1 MSWIWSEADTV
12 SGSILPDVLL
22 MMGTTQWPPSSH
34 IIIKSSLTAHLSQVL
49 LSKIQSNAQ
58 NLAWGLF
65 LLIVI
70 RIKRKQQHLRHIT
83 IIWWEPLDWGIIYMQ
98 TTLRQPALSDLCQG
112 QSEPGSSSL
121 LAISCWALTGNIMLV
136 RSWLKWT
143 WLRAESDSFFTE
155 FAPRRECMSL

>member
-1 MSWIWSEADTV
+1 MRWIWSEADTV

-22 MMGTTQWPPSSH
+22 MMGTTQWSPSSH

-83 IIWWEPLDWGIIYMQ
+83 IILRLEPLDWGIIYMQ
-98 TTLRQPALSDLCQG
+98 TTLWQPVPSDLCQG

-121 LAISCWALTGNIMLV
+121 HAISCWALTGKIMLV
-136 RSWLKWT
+136 QKWLKWT
-143 WLRAESDSFFTE
+143 WLRA
-155 FAPRRECMSL
+155 